1 MTLARLLA
9 DPSPPRAVAALGRD
23 GPRELGELRAR
34 AAALAG
40 RLRERGGSRWL
51 VHCEDAFA
59 FAVALF
65 GVAHAGGVAV
75 LLPNRQ
81 PGALARAAGLADGAL
96 ADGAAELRASLAP
109 LDAVLDPLDDAAG
122 AARAAS
128 LAPLDPDAPL
138 LELSTSGTTGEGKW
152 VPKALRHL
160 DTEVA
165 VLEREFGAAL
175 GAGTPV
181 FSTASPQH
189 LYGLL
194 FRVLW
199 PLASGRPFHAS
210 TWLHAEELLPR
221 IEDAGRAVLASTP
234 AHLRRLPG
242 LARVRGV
249 CREVFS
255 SGGPLEAED
264 ADLVREALGRAP
276 VELFGSTE
284 TGGVAWRR
292 QEPGPDRLRWTPLP
306 GVRVERVAAGPE
318 AGRLRVESPFVS
330 AGAESR
336 AGARAAC
343 TLGDL
348 IELGADGRFA
358 LLGRGDR
365 VVKIGEKR
373 LSLPEMESALRGH
386 AFVEE
391 AALLALEQA
400 GETRVGAALVLS
412 EAGRGALARDG
423 RRALSARLV
432 EDLGAHWDRVLLPRA
447 WRFVEALPRDAQG
460 KTPLAALREL
470 FAPTRAPLLLSEER
484 GAGRVARELAVPE
497 ELAYLEGHFEGFPV
511 VPGVAQVGWVMDA
524 AEAALGGSL
533 RLAAV
538 ENLKFR
544 ELLLPGQRFRL
555 EVEWDAPPEALR
567 FRLAAGERVF
577 STGRLRLRLEERRS
591 RRLGERRSRRLG
603 GGA

>member
-1 MTLARLLA
+1 LSLGRLLA
-9 DPSPPRAVAALGRD
+9 EPVAPGAVAAVGRD
-23 GPRELGELRAR
+23 GPRSLAELQAR
-34 AAALAG
+34 VAALAT
-40 RLRERGGSRWL
+40 RLRERGGTRWL

-59 FAVALF
+59 FAAALL
-65 GVAHAGGVAV
+65 GVAHAGGVAL

-81 PGALARAAGLADGAL
+81 PGALARAALAADGAL
-96 ADGAAELRASLAP
+96 ADGADALRPALAP
-109 LDAVLDPLDDAAG
+109 LDAVLDPLDDAVARGG
-122 AARAAS
+122 AAP

-152 VPKALRHL
+152 VPKALRQL
-160 DTEVA
+160 ESEVA
-165 VLEREFGAAL
+165 VLERVFGAAL

-199 PLASGRPFHAS
+199 PLASGRPFQAA

-221 IEDAGRAVLASTP
+221 IEDAGSAILASTP

-242 LARVRGV
+242 LARVRGI

-255 SGGPLEAED
+255 SGGPLELED

-292 QEPGPDRLRWTPLP
+292 QAPGPERLRWTPLP
-306 GVRVERVAAGPE
+306 GVRVERVADGPE

-330 AGAESR
+330 AGAQPG
-336 AGARAAC
+336 AGAAAAC

-348 IELGADGRFA
+348 VELGHDGRFA

-365 VVKIGEKR
+365 VVKVGEKR
-373 LSLPEMESALRGH
+373 LSLPEMESALRAH

-391 AALLALEQA
+391 AALLPLEQA
-400 GETRVGAALVLS
+400 GETRVGAAVVLS
-412 EAGRGALARDG
+412 EAGRDALAREG
-423 RRALSARLV
+423 RRAVAARLG
-432 EDLGAHWDRVLLPRA
+432 EDLAAHWDRVLLPRA
-447 WRFVEALPRDAQG
+447 WRLVDALPRDAQG

-470 FAPTRAPLLLSEER
+470 FAPARSPQLLAEER
-484 GAGRVARELAVPE
+484 GDGSLARELAVPD
-497 ELAYLEGHFEGFPV
+497 ELAYLEGHFEGFPI
-511 VPGVAQVGWVMDA
+511 VPGVVQVGWVMEA
-524 AEAALGGSL
+524 AEAALGAPL

-555 EVEWDAPPEALR
+555 ELDWGAPLETLR

-577 STGRLRLRLEERRS
+577 STGRLRLRL
-591 RRLGERRSRRLG
+591 
-603 GGA
+603 GAPA